1 MSLRHAVLAALI
13 NRAASG
19 YELAKQFHVSVANFW
34 TATSQQLYRELDK
47 MESDGLLSA
56 RVVAQEKRPDKRLYT
71 LTEAGQ
77 AALHEFTKQEPRPTT
92 VRDELLVQVEA
103 LTLADVPSIRAAI
116 ESRIESS
123 SRRLESYEQRLSD
136 ILGSRDDAEFVA
148 TGKRIGP
155 YLTLQRG
162 ISFERENIAWGRLAL
177 DVLDRRYR
185 SADSSASNTAREQQT
200 SS

>member
-1 MSLRHAVLAALI
+1 MSLRNAVLAALI
-13 NRAASG
+13 NREASG

-34 TATSQQLYRELDK
+34 TATSQQLYRELEK

-56 RVVAQEKRPDKRLYT
+56 RVVAQPKRPDKRLYS
-71 LTEAGQ
+71 LTEAGRV
-77 AALHEFTKQEPRPTT
+77 ALHEFTKQEPRPTT

-103 LTLADVPSIRAAI
+103 LAHADVPSVRSSI

-123 SRRLESYEQRLSD
+123 TRRLQTYETRLVE
-136 ILGSRDDAEFVA
+136 ILGGRGDEEFLD

-162 ISFERENIAWGRLAL
+162 ISFERENIAWGRKAL
-177 DVLDRRYR
+177 EVLNRRYR
-185 SADSSASNTAREQQT
+185 D
-200 SS
+200 

>member
-1 MSLRHAVLAALI
+1 MSLRNAVLAALI
-13 NRAASG
+13 NREASG

-34 TATSQQLYRELDK
+34 TATSQQLYRELEK

-56 RVVAQEKRPDKRLYT
+56 RVVAQPKRPDKRLYS
-71 LTEAGQ
+71 LTEAGRV
-77 AALHEFTKQEPRPTT
+77 ALHEFTKQEPRPTT

-103 LTLADVPSIRAAI
+103 LAHADVPSVRSSI

-123 SRRLESYEQRLSD
+123 TRRLQTYETRLVE
-136 ILGSRDDAEFVA
+136 ILGGRDDEEFLR

-162 ISFERENIAWGRLAL
+162 ISFERENIAWGRRAL
-177 DVLDRRYR
+177 EVLNRRYR
-185 SADSSASNTAREQQT
+185 D
-200 SS
+200 